1 MTELQGVAL
10 ITANSHLPPEM
21 AAQDQP
27 DRRFAAITTTSMPV
41 YDAKSYE
48 QYPTGSYAH
57 GQPESHSMNAPGDD
71 FVLYDSDSCFI
82 DDEAS
87 VRPNHGSIYNGRND
101 SSTAYIPQNTS
112 YDTSTCNNDG
122 SNLVATSQGSRA
134 GSQSYVYQPTQPT
147 QPDQPSSLFGEFEW
161 VPTDGPSPFS
171 QWVVS
176 PYRHERLGVQYEA
189 LPRLNDDEESI
200 RLTPE
205 PTSPPPPS
213 PKHRKSKS
221 GSSSNKSHRRRKH

>member
-1 MTELQGVAL
+1 MAELQGVAL
-10 ITANSHLPPEM
+10 ITANSHLSPEM
-21 AAQDQP
+21 ASQHQP
-27 DRRFAAITTTSMPV
+27 DGRFTAITTTSMPV
-41 YDAKSYE
+41 YDARSYE
-48 QYPTGSYAH
+48 PYPTGSHAY
-57 GQPESHSMNAPGDD
+57 GQPESYSMNTPGDD

-87 VRPNHGSIYNGRND
+87 VRPNHGSIYNGTHD

-112 YDTSTCNNDG
+112 YDTSKCNNDG
-122 SNLVATSQGSRA
+122 SNFVPTSQGSRA
-134 GSQSYVYQPTQPT
+134 GSRSYVYQPTQPS
-147 QPDQPSSLFGEFEW
+147 QPDQPSSLFGEFER

-189 LPRLNDDEESI
+189 LPRLQDDDEESI

-205 PTSPPPPS
+205 PTSPPPS

-221 GSSSNKSHRRRKH
+221 GSSSNKPQRRRRH